1 MLPLAQE
8 VAGSNPRGWADVV
21 RHDVI
26 PVASAFAVWI
36 GFLVAYQRTG
46 GTRRRPEDRPTGRRA
61 FRRLASTVIGG
72 YVVFLLVVVIFYFVL
87 GGEAPSFIYQ
97 ALGQGSF
104 LAFGIVAP
112 AFLGLSWLDQRG
124 WLRLTRRRT

>member
-1 MLPLAQE
+1 MLHLAQE
-8 VAGSNPRGWADVV
+8 VAGSNPRSWADVV

-26 PVASAFAVWI
+26 PVASGFAVWI
-36 GFLVAYQRTG
+36 GFLVAYRRTG
-46 GTRRRPEDRPTGRRA
+46 GRRRRPEDRPIGRRA

-72 YVVFLLVVVIFYFVL
+72 YVVFLSIVVVFYFVL

-97 ALGQGSF
+97 ALGEGSV
-104 LAFGIVAP
+104 LAFGIVVP
-112 AFLGLSWLDQRG
+112 AFLALSWLDQRG

>member
-1 MLPLAQE
+1 MLHLAQG
-8 VAGSNPRGWADVV
+8 VAGANPRSWADVL

-36 GFLVAYQRTG
+36 GFLVSYQRTG
-46 GTRRRPEDRPTGRRA
+46 GRRRQPEDRPTGRRA

-72 YVVFLLVVVIFYFVL
+72 YVVFLFVVVVFYFVL

-97 ALGQGSF
+97 AVGEGSF
-104 LAFGIVAP
+104 LAFGIAVP

-124 WLRLTRRRT
+124 WFRLTRRRT